1 MPVSTEASTM
11 KSAKISGEEWERV
24 LETHRLFK
32 GINES
37 IRTSDDSTTPLE
49 VLKQIF
55 QSYGVVCDGVAS
67 LYSQVESDSEYFLRM
82 EHVAGETAYHI
93 EPDTMPKGDGGFLKF
108 LTTLTEPILYPDITG
123 KIVGSDL
130 ALLPWLADMK
140 TALVVPTISITG
152 QASTTILFA
161 RDVDAFDREEV
172 SRNVVLTY
180 SMTNILLNMLLR
192 QESENVCRKL
202 DDELA
207 SIGRIQ
213 REFLPRALPSVG
225 GLEWAV
231 YFSTSTRA
239 SGDYYDFFILSDK
252 RIGVI
257 IADVA
262 GHGAPAAVVMAM
274 TRLLLHTYPGEVS
287 PPVEV
292 LKNVNSRLLGNLL
305 PGQFVTAFYTVIDP
319 VGKKITYSNGGHCHP
334 HLFRSSDG
342 TTEILKTS
350 TGMPLGIVDNGGF
363 EEEAVTLERGDVIIF
378 YTDGLREA
386 MNREGEMYGEKR
398 LQRLLKASHMRPAE
412 DIKHAI
418 LADILS
424 FCEGEPLVDDLT
436 IVVMK
441 VLE

>member
-1 MPVSTEASTM
+1 ME
-11 KSAKISGEEWERV
+11 SARISREEWESV

-32 GINES
+32 SINES
-37 IRTSDDSTTPLE
+37 IRTSDDSTTPLD

-67 LYSQVESDSEYFLRM
+67 LYSRVESDSEYFLRM
-82 EHVAGETAYHI
+82 EHAAGETAYHI
-93 EPDTMPKGDGGFLKF
+93 DLDTMPKGDGGFLKY

-123 KIVGSDL
+123 KLQGSDMT
-130 ALLPWLADMK
+130 LLPWLADMK

-152 QASTTILFA
+152 QSATTILFA
-161 RDVDAFDREEV
+161 HEVDAFDREEV

-192 QESENVCRKL
+192 QESEEVCRKL

-213 REFLPRALPSVG
+213 REFLPRELPTLG

-239 SGDYYDFFILSDK
+239 SGDYYDFFMLPDK

-287 PPVEV
+287 PPAEV
-292 LKNVNSRLLGNLL
+292 LKNVN
-305 PGQFVTAFYTVIDP
+305 
-319 VGKKITYSNGGHCHP
+319 
-334 HLFRSSDG
+334 
-342 TTEILKTS
+342 
-350 TGMPLGIVDNGGF
+350 
-363 EEEAVTLERGDVIIF
+363 
-378 YTDGLREA
+378 
-386 MNREGEMYGEKR
+386 
-398 LQRLLKASHMRPAE
+398 
-412 DIKHAI
+412 
-418 LADILS
+418 
-424 FCEGEPLVDDLT
+424 
-436 IVVMK
+436 
-441 VLE
+441 